1 MQAELDERTDMPAKL
16 REYLQR
22 AMDERRASSIEIRSA
37 KPGGSSVRDMFAS
50 REPQSEQAFWLRARS
65 KSRDDPAFHKCVSV
79 GALRRSSEPCSLAYA
94 SDMQFIGTGA
104 KALGL
109 SSRSKPKLA
118 MMVRRA
124 SSLSLT
130 WLGLARSQHV
140 VLQRRRF
147 VAMASLPRA
156 LTGSLLHLRR
166 VLCTPRYLGGSV
178 S

>member
-37 KPGGSSVRDMFAS
+37 KPGGSSVREMFAN

-65 KSRDDPAFHKCVSV
+65 KSRDDPAFHKCV
-79 GALRRSSEPCSLAYA
+79 LAFA

-118 MMVRRA
+118 MMASLDHSMWFYSDVDSSQWHLYHMRCVRA
-124 SSLSLT
+124 SSGRAIVHGELWTRDGRLVVVC
-130 WLGLARSQHV
+130 SQEGV
-140 VLQRRRF
+140 V
-147 VAMASLPRA
+147 RA
-156 LTGSLLHLRR
+156 Q
-166 VLCTPRYLGGSV
+166 TPRPTPPAKL
-178 S
+178 